1 MTDNIDDLLEMVRAR
16 LGQDRFREALR
27 GLLEQEDQ
35 RKRTAQSDA
44 RVVCTGVDDKKPDGG
59 EVSLFDD
66 FDIDFNKYAY
76 LTDYAVGTDKGG
88 VSPIVANYMMQMEDF
103 GGVG

>member
-66 FDIDFNKYAY
+66 FDIDFNAQKYLIETRCSGA
-76 LTDYAVGTDKGG
+76 LTTPYSA
-88 VSPIVANYMMQMEDF
+88 IVVEFAA
-103 GGVG
+103 

>member
-1 MTDNIDDLLEMVRAR
+1 MKIDMGHIV
-16 LGQDRFREALR
+16 LGGVVVGMYLH
-27 GLLEQEDQ
+27 Q

-44 RVVCTGVDDKKPDGG
+44 RVVCKGVDDKKPDGG

-88 VSPIVANYMMQMEDF
+88 VSPIVANYMIQMEDF
-103 GGVG
+103 GGDG